1 MISLKKHYILWNN
14 TPSCFNPG
22 TTFLWAA
29 T

>member
-14 TPSCFNPG
+14 IPSCCIPG